1 MIDYISEISCV
12 KTVVTRV
19 TDLFAYMPNII
30 YIPNVFNCLTFMWL
44 ICTIKV
50 FFDLDMLKILP
61 PNLHLN
67 SYGKGK
73 RLSMQE
79 QLEDAGS
86 KDTTRQI
93 LGLRDFKFMNN
104 ILDMYFN
111 LHYFGDD
118 KNEVSQAFNNRMY
131 PYLDFLI
138 IYVGPFLQAITAT
151 LTLIYVLTLMFSY
164 VELFGYTMPDEPV
177 ILNKKE
183 IEEIEAK
190 VLKTEKEKQSKDKSG
205 PPVADE
211 VGFRLSEA

>member
-1 MIDYISEISCV
+1 MINYIFEISCV
-12 KTVVTRV
+12 KTVVTRI
-19 TDLFAYMPNII
+19 TDLFALIPKYL

-44 ICTIKV
+44 ICMIKV